1 MADTQVKAANL
12 LLDRGIRFN
21 IPDAPFLDRIR
32 RKNKLLIRPLRG
44 GTIAEIA
51 ILTLENGLNKPLTN
65 VELHARLDVISKIVA
80 TAILN
85 DKQEIELKRDEFA
98 ERLHWKMPAHIL
110 IKAYRYIE
118 SLNELEDFTI
128 ITNYFNYQTKMMMA
142 KRTGQKRKGSQKSE
156 LE

>member
-1 MADTQVKAANL
+1 M
-12 LLDRGIRFN
+12 
-21 IPDAPFLDRIR
+21 
-32 RKNKLLIRPLRG
+32 
-44 GTIAEIA
+44 
-51 ILTLENGLNKPLTN
+51 TLENELNKPLTN

-85 DKQEIELKRDEFA
+85 DKKDIALKRDQLA
-98 ERLHWKMPAHIL
+98 ERLHWKMSARVL

-118 SLNELEDFTI
+118 SLNELEGFMN

-142 KRTGQKRKGSQKSE
+142 KRTGQRIKGSQKSE

>member
-51 ILTLENGLNKPLTN
+51 VLILENELNKPLTN
-65 VELHARLDVISKIVA
+65 VELHARLKVISKIIA

-85 DKQEIELKRDEFA
+85 DKEDIALKRDELA
-98 ERLHWKMPAHIL
+98 ERLHWKIPAHIL

-118 SLNELEDFTI
+118 DLNEYEGFTN
-128 ITNYFNYQTKMMMA
+128 ITNFFNRTIKVIMT
-142 KRTGQKRKGSQKSE
+142 KRTGQKIKGSQKSE
-156 LE
+156 QE